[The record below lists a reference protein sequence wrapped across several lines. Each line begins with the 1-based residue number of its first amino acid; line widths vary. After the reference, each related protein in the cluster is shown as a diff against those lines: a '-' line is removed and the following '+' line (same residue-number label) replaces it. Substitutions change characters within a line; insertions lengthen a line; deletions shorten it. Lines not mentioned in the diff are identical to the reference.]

1 MMLPNIQEGQI
12 VNELY
17 RIQGKMLNNRKVL
30 ETDNCKI
37 KDLKQL
43 LNKSQKIEEN
53 LNRKLNLKKI
63 IQNLRKLK
71 IKSYNK
77 RKNNNKGDKRYK
89 VISNQWFLIL
99 ELYKI
104 QNSKNFIKNQL
115 Q

>member
-1 MMLPNIQEGQI
+1 MMLLNTQEDQI

-17 RIQGKMLNNRKVL
+17 RIQERLINNRKVL

-43 LNKSQKIEEN
+43 LNNSQKIEEN
-53 LNRKLNLKKI
+53 LNRKLSLKKI

-77 RKNNNKGDKRYK
+77 RKNSNKGDKRYK
-89 VISNQWFLIL
+89 VIFNQWFLTL
-99 ELYKI
+99 EPYKI
-104 QNSKNFIKNQL
+104 QNSKNSIKNQL
-115 Q
+115 R